1 MCFKICVQGLN
12 NQQIKFSDDILSYK
26 FGEYRNDAFLS
37 DLLVVSWE
45 RIINTLQVINF
56 NQIKSGCLDTL
67 ATSLELVSLGVY
79 RSIQSNTQS

>member
-45 RIINTLQVINF
+45 RIIKTLQVINF
-56 NQIKSGCLDTL
+56 NQIKNGCLDTL